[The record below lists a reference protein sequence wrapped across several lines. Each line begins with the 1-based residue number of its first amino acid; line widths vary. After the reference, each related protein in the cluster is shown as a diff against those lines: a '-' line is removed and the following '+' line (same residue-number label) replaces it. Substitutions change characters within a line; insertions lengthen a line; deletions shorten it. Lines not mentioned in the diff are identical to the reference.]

1 MTYTI
6 SIAGGI
12 LQGASPKARL
22 WVNPIFDR
30 CLSPHHCAGR

>member
-12 LQGASPKARL
+12 VQGASPKARL
-22 WVNPIFDR
+22 WVNPI
-30 CLSPHHCAGR
+30 LTGA